1 MDLNPYRTDVW
12 RTAQRSVIG
21 SLLLDPERYA
31 GAIFQKARREHF
43 QDPALLHIFDA
54 ARELWTDNKP
64 VDPVSVL
71 AIAGGEYGETIANCM
86 ESTPSP
92 RNCETYL
99 DVLASC
105 ARLDTLRTAAN
116 EILLAETDKQA
127 AEIFQRMGQ
136 RYLETEDVEDLSWAE
151 CVSDYLDRMNDKKP
165 LPRLT
170 WGIAQLDNILNV
182 TPGKFVIL
190 AADSSVG
197 KTALAL
203 QFAYHMATHGQNVG
217 FFSLETDKESLTDRL
232 MAETQVAA
240 VNLPRTKGKDL
251 TERDFRSVATVGK
264 NSGRVSLRLIRK
276 AETVDQIRART
287 IQRRFDVI
295 YVDYVQ
301 LIDGPGR
308 ERWDIVTNISI
319 QLHRMAQQLGV
330 TVIGL
335 SQITPPD
342 KTAKRAPSKDDLRES
357 RQLKHDADA
366 ILIMSLSQEGSGLI
380 RELQVAKNKDGRLG
394 RMLLN
399 FDAEHMTFSYREP
412 PKQNPY
418 TAAGG
423 KKKNK
428 IYKTPGQQGFED
440 LPDGE
445 GGPLPF

>member
-54 ARELWTDNKP
+54 ARQLWNDNKP

-71 AIAGGEYGETIANCM
+71 AIAGGEYGETIADCM
-86 ESTPSP
+86 ETTPSP
-92 RNCETYL
+92 RNYEAYL
-99 DVLASC
+99 EVLASC
-105 ARLDTLRTAAN
+105 ARLGTLCAAAH
-116 EILLAETDKQA
+116 EILDAETDKQA

-136 RYLETEDVEDLSWAE
+136 LYMATEDVEDLTWGE
-151 CVSDYLDRMNDKKP
+151 CVSDYMNRMYAKTS
-165 LPRLT
+165 LPRLS
-170 WGIAQLDNILNV
+170 WGIAQLDGILNV

-203 QFAYHMATHGQNVG
+203 QFAYHMATHGQHVG

-240 VNLPRTKGKDL
+240 INMPRTQARAL
-251 TERDFRSVATVGK
+251 SESDFLRVASVGK
-264 NSGRVSLRLIRK
+264 ASVDVKLRLIRR
-276 AETVDQIRART
+276 AETVEQIRART

-295 YVDYVQ
+295 FIDYVQ
-301 LIDGPGR
+301 LIDAPGR
-308 ERWDIVTNISI
+308 ERWDIVTNVSI

-342 KTAKRAPSKDDLRES
+342 KTAKRAPTKDDLRES

-412 PKQNPY
+412 PKENPY
-418 TAAGG
+418 AVSGG

-440 LPDGE
+440 LKDEE
-445 GGPLPF
+445 GGDLPF